1 MSSRPPPLSQQPLRA
16 GAEATSTAGDWAR
29 TPERSNLLMLRFFC
43 WLALTCGRRVARLV
57 LLPVSLYFLLF
68 SPNQRRHIKRYL
80 SRTVGEERMNWHDG
94 YRLIHT
100 FAAIVLD
107 RVFLLRGRLDLFTFD
122 VKGAP
127 ALDAEVAAGRG
138 AFLIG
143 AHVGSFEAVGASRY
157 TSADPDQLR
166 LAMLMYPDNAQQ
178 INGVLGAISE
188 PRFRPEV
195 IALGRPEAMLRLRD
209 WLDAGG
215 LAGLLADR
223 TLPRT
228 DDAAGQRSDSIKL
241 PFLGRNASFN
251 DGPFRLAAVL
261 RRKVFFM
268 VGLYLGGARYEVRL
282 EPLADFSEGA
292 PGVARE
298 AQIRAALE
306 AYVARLEAL
315 CREHPHNWFN
325 FHDFWL
331 EDAT

>member
-1 MSSRPPPLSQQPLRA
+1 MGRPPLQARA
-16 GAEATSTAGDWAR
+16 DAEGTPVPAGDWSR
-29 TPERSNLLMLRFFC
+29 TPERSNLLVLRFFC
-43 WLALTCGRRVARLV
+43 WLALTCGRRVARLI
-57 LLPVSLYFLLF
+57 LPAVSFYFLLF
-68 SPNQRRHIKRYL
+68 SPGQRRHIKRYL
-80 SRTVGEERMNWHDG
+80 RRTVGEERMNWRDG
-94 YRLIHT
+94 YRLIHA
-100 FAAIVLD
+100 FASVVLD
-107 RVFLLRGRLDLFTFD
+107 RVFLLRGRHDLFTFD

-138 AFLIG
+138 AFLVG

-157 TSADPDQLR
+157 TADAPDQLR

-178 INGVLGAISE
+178 INSVLEAISE

-223 TLPRT
+223 TLPKS
-228 DDAAGQRSDSIKL
+228 DESAGQRGDSVEL
-241 PFLGRNASFN
+241 PFLGRNACFN
-251 DGPFRLAAVL
+251 DGPFRLAALL

-268 VGLYLGGARYEVRL
+268 AGLYLGGAHYEVRF

-292 PGVARE
+292 AGAARE
-298 AQIRAALE
+298 GQIHAALQ

-331 EDAT
+331 EDST

>member
-1 MSSRPPPLSQQPLRA
+1 MSRPPLQLRA
-16 GAEATSTAGDWAR
+16 AAEATPAAGDWAH
-29 TPERSNLLMLRFFC
+29 TPERSNLLVLRFFC

-57 LLPVSLYFLLF
+57 LAPISFYFLLF
-68 SPNQRRHIKRYL
+68 SPTQRRHIKRYL
-80 SRTVGEERMNWHDG
+80 ARTIGEERMNWRDG
-94 YRLIHT
+94 YRLIHS
-100 FAAIVLD
+100 FSAVVLD
-107 RVFLLRGRLDLFTFD
+107 RVFFLRGRHELFSFD

-127 ALDAEVAAGRG
+127 ALDAEVDSGRG
-138 AFLIG
+138 AFLVG

-178 INGVLGAISE
+178 INGVLNAISE

-228 DDAAGQRSDSIKL
+228 EDTAGQRGDSIEI

-251 DGPFRLAAVL
+251 DGPFRLAALL

-268 VGLYLGGARYEVRL
+268 AGLYLGGARYEVRF

-292 PGVARE
+292 TGAERE
-298 AQIRAALE
+298 AQIRSALE

-331 EDAT
+331 EDAS